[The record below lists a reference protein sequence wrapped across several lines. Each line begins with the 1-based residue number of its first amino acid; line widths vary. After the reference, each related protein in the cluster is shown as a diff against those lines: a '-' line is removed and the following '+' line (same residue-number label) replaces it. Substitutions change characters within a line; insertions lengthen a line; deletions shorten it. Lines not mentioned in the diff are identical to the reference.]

1 MFIEGSCHGCAGASG
16 KRSSCCFL
24 QRTRLSFALCNLL
37 THLCIFSFAA
47 AETRAIEV
55 EFAIIRVDISSMHA
69 SYMHARLVQSN
80 TREER
85 DIRRKKCV
93 ELLELGNRRLAQYP
107 VLRLRRAYCLQRCSR
122 NVHTC

>member
-1 MFIEGSCHGCAGASG
+1 MDRH
-16 KRSSCCFL
+16 
-24 QRTRLSFALCNLL
+24 N
-37 THLCIFSFAA
+37 FSLAA
-47 AETRAIEV
+47 AETRAVEV
-55 EFAIIRVDISSMHA
+55 EFAIIRVEVSSMHA

-93 ELLELGNRRLAQYP
+93 ELLELGSRRLAQHP

-122 NVHTC
+122 NIQTC